1 VAKVSVL
8 YINDEIV
15 SPHLELLRNIC
26 EPKSRAKPH
35 VTVRFFRK
43 IRIPLDHLSN
53 TVSFVDLLA
62 PGAFFN
68 ENSNRQNRTVFI
80 RCQANDLLH
89 LEYKPLFPTSEFHIT
104 IYDGV
109 EDDFA
114 HKLFET
120 VKKYKWEFR
129 LPLPPGS
136 ALTAIDIKN
145 KRDRKKTLISDRVY
159 SEKVMHL
166 FKSIFSEKLTEDL
179 VFSLSEKDRL
189 KFADVICKNLQRHV
203 KKLHRVSLPIGQK
216 RESTEDAPATEYDL
230 HLTPPELALEMATH
244 ALNFLSDDFIDFGDP
259 AVGTGVFY
267 AALLKANSH
276 KDVRSALGI
285 DISQKQIE
293 AAKWRWKSEDMELRL
308 GDFLQMSDLP
318 IRNFVLANPPYMRH
332 QGIGFDYKMELR
344 QRASLEMG
352 FRVSAQAGQYV
363 YFILLSHK
371 WLAVGAICSWLI
383 PSEFMQTG
391 YGKALR
397 LYFSKK
403 VQLLHIHQFDAASP
417 QFENAEVLPCV
428 VVFRNVDPLP
438 DHTAVFS
445 VGGTLLNPVSAE
457 TVELESLDPE
467 SKWSIPTR
475 PVITRDATFVRL
487 GALFS
492 VKRGIATGMNKFF
505 VMERKLAEDSGLPS
519 IALRPILPKAMLLK
533 SDVIKRKRDGYPSVE
548 PQMCV
553 LDCSLPEHQ
562 IEEDYPR
569 LFDYLKSGE
578 SQGVRNG
585 HLVGRRTPWY
595 KQEQREPAPFL
606 CTYMGKAHGEKPAI
620 RFILNRSDA
629 IATNTYLL
637 MYPNPSLTTL
647 LKSNPEMETALFEA
661 LKRSSWGSIDEFT
674 RSHAGGLSKI
684 EPRELEEVWLG
695 PLPEEIIKTADK
707 RLFN

>member
-1 VAKVSVL
+1 MAKVSVL

-43 IRIPLDHLSN
+43 IRIPLDHLSS
-53 TVSFVDLLA
+53 TVDFVDLLA

-80 RCQANDLLH
+80 RCQADDLLH

-104 IYDGV
+104 VYDGV
-109 EDDFA
+109 EDNFA
-114 HKLFET
+114 RKLFET
-120 VKKYKWEFR
+120 LKKYKWEFR
-129 LPLPPGS
+129 LPLPSGS

-145 KRDRKKTLISDRVY
+145 RRDRKKTVLSDRVY
-159 SEKVMHL
+159 SEKVTVL
-166 FKSIFSEKLTEDL
+166 FRSIFGGVLSEDL
-179 VFSLSEKDRL
+179 VFSLSEKERL
-189 KFADVICKNLQRHV
+189 IFANKICKNLQRYV
-203 KKLHRVSLPIGQK
+203 KKLQRVSLPEEHRPENSDKI
-216 RESTEDAPATEYDL
+216 SSIEYDL
-230 HLTPPELALEMATH
+230 HLTPPELAQEMASH
-244 ALNFLSDDFIDFGDP
+244 ALNFLQEKFVDFGDP

-267 AALLKANSH
+267 SALLKSV
-276 KDVRSALGI
+276 KSKKIRSALGI

-308 GDFLQMSDLP
+308 GDFLQMNELP
-318 IRNFVLANPPYMRH
+318 ARNLVLANPPYMRH

-344 QRASLEMG
+344 QRSSLEIG
-352 FRVSAQAGQYV
+352 FRISAQAGQYV

-371 WLAVGAICSWLI
+371 WLSAGAISSWLI

-397 LYFSKK
+397 FYFSKK

-428 VVFRNVDPLP
+428 VVFRNVNPLP
-438 DHTAVFS
+438 DQTAVFS
-445 VGGTLLNPVSAE
+445 VGGTLLKPVIQE
-457 TVELESLDPE
+457 IVKLESLNYE
-467 SKWSIPTR
+467 SKWSIRSR
-475 PVITRDATFVRL
+475 PIIKRDSTFVRL

-492 VKRGIATGMNKFF
+492 VKRGIATGANKFF
-505 VMERKLAEDSGLPS
+505 VMERKHAEELGLPS
-519 IALRPILPKAMLLK
+519 IALRPLLPKAMLLK
-533 SDVIKRKRDGYPSVE
+533 SDVIKRKRDGYPNVE

-553 LDCSLPEHQ
+553 LDCSLPELK

-569 LFDYLKSGE
+569 LFEYLMHGV

-637 MYPNPSLTTL
+637 MYPNPALVIL
-647 LKSNPEMETALFEA
+647 LRNAPEMELALFEA
-661 LKRSSWGSIDEFT
+661 LKSSSWGSIDEFT

-695 PLPEEIIKTADK
+695 PLPREIIEAATRK
-707 RLFN
+707 LL